1 MSESDIKICDRQNT
15 CFDCDDTSC
24 PRCGYKGADCPKYYQ
39 CDNPNGLNNCDHCEF
54 IDGFIKEMRLF
65 YEMQRRNWN
74 DNE

>member
-1 MSESDIKICDRQNT
+1 MCDFTLTECTRQNT
-15 CFDCDDTSC
+15 CFDCDNDQ
-24 PRCGYKGADCPKYYQ
+24 CGHHGSKEADCPKYH
-39 CDNPNGLNNCDHCEF
+39 CDNPNGLSNCDHCEF